1 MQKVAWHNLPNCL
14 ALSNGEAE
22 LIVTTDIGPRI
33 VHYALA
39 RGHAKGT
46 NILGGSPGDLEKP
59 NEWQLWAGHRLW
71 IAPEHKVR
79 SYGPDN
85 GPIAHTSIGER
96 GVKLLQPVE
105 EATKVQKEL
114 VVTLD
119 ERGTGVTIEHRLT
132 NRGTTPTELATWG
145 LTIMN
150 GNGTA
155 ILPHEPFIRHEDE
168 FLPARPLVLWHY
180 TDLSDPR
187 WQHGPR
193 FLRLTGDASKTTPQ
207 KVGILNKVGWAAY
220 AREGLLFVK
229 RIPFDAKA
237 TYTDHGS
244 NTEVY
249 TEGSF
254 FEVES
259 LGPLVTLAP
268 GQTASHTERWF
279 LFPGFSVPKDD
290 AGLEKA
296 IAPFVEKTKG

>member
-1 MQKVAWHNLPNCL
+1 MPVDKVAWHNLPNCL
-14 ALSNGEAE
+14 KLANQDAE
-22 LIVTTDIGPRI
+22 LVVTTDIGPRI

-39 RGHAKGT
+39 GGA
-46 NILGGSPGDLEKP
+46 NILGGSPGDLNKP
-59 NEWQLWAGHRLW
+59 DVWQLWAGHRLW
-71 IAPEHKVR
+71 IAPEDKVR

-85 GPIAHTSIGER
+85 GPVAQRPEGAR
-96 GVKLLQPVE
+96 GVRLMQPVE
-105 EATKVQKEL
+105 PTTHVQKEL

-119 ERGTGVTIEHRLT
+119 ERGPGVTIEHRLT
-132 NRGTTPTELATWG
+132 NRGTAPTELATWG
-145 LTIMN
+145 LTIMA

-155 ILPHEPFIRHEDE
+155 ILPHEPFIKHEDE

-193 FLRLTGDASKTTPQ
+193 FLRLTGDASKNTPQ
-207 KVGILNKVGWAAY
+207 KVGIMNKVGWAAY
-220 AREGLLFVK
+220 AKDGLLFVK

-249 TEGSF
+249 TEAGF

-259 LGPLVTLAP
+259 LGPLVKLAP

-279 LFPGFSVPKDD
+279 LFSGMTIPKDD
-290 AGLEKA
+290 AALERTL
-296 IAPFVEKTKG
+296 APFIAQTK

>member
-1 MQKVAWHNLPNCL
+1 VDTVAWHNLPNCL
-14 ALSNGEAE
+14 KLTNGDAE
-22 LIVTTDIGPRI
+22 LIITTDIGPRI

-39 RGHAKGT
+39 EGD
-46 NILGGSPGDLEKP
+46 NILGGPYGDLNAP
-59 NEWQLWAGHRLW
+59 HAWQPWAGHRLW
-71 IAPEHKVR
+71 IAPEHPVR

-85 GPIAHTSIGER
+85 GPIDHLAAGPR
-96 GVKLLQPVE
+96 GVTLTQPVE
-105 EATKVQKEL
+105 PTTHVQKAL

-119 ERGTGVTIEHRLT
+119 ERGSGVTIEHRLT
-132 NRGTTPTELATWG
+132 NRGAAPTELATWG
-145 LTIMN
+145 VTILN

-193 FLRLTGDASKTTPQ
+193 FLRLTGDAAKTTPQ

-229 RIPFDAKA
+229 RIPYDPNA

-268 GQTASHTERWF
+268 GQMATHTERWF
-279 LFPGFSVPKDD
+279 LFPGVTIPKDD
-290 AGLEKA
+290 AELEKTLA
-296 IAPFVEKTKG
+296 PIIARTTA